1 MFGGVGDGFFEEM
14 RRVWRRTALRF
25 GRWPRRVLAIGCL
38 ALAVLSAVDAT
49 DGATAR
55 VSVVVAR
62 IDLPAG
68 VPIRTGQVTV
78 TSWPARLSTTR
89 SLHRVHDAVGRVPVS
104 AIGSGEAVTTTR
116 LLGVDLAVG
125 LPPDWVVATVAIA
138 DATTARVLRPGDH
151 VELIRPAV
159 PQEVTS
165 AAGPA
170 VVLAHNVRVLA
181 VLSRA
186 GPEDGVSVAVAVD
199 EATALR
205 LSETSGTPLLA
216 TLRAR

>member
-1 MFGGVGDGFFEEM
+1 VVDGFFQEM
-14 RRVWRRTALRF
+14 RRVWRRSALRF

-38 ALAVLSAVDAT
+38 VLAALSAVEAT

-55 VSVVVAR
+55 VTVVIAR

-68 VPIRTGQVTV
+68 IPIRVGQLSLM
-78 TSWPARLSTTR
+78 SWPAHLSTSR
-89 SLHRVHDAVGRVPVS
+89 SLHHVHDAVGRVPVS
-104 AIGSGEAVTTTR
+104 AIGSGEPVTTTR

-138 DATTARVLRPGDH
+138 DATTAHVLRPGDH
-151 VELIRPAV
+151 VDLIRPAV
-159 PQEVTS
+159 PQDVDPAT
-165 AAGPA
+165 GPA
-170 VVLAHNVRVLA
+170 VVLARNVRVLA

-186 GPEDGVSVAVAVD
+186 GPDDGVSVAVAVD
-199 EATALR
+199 DATALR
-205 LSETSGTPLLA
+205 LSEASGTPLLA

>member
-1 MFGGVGDGFFEEM
+1 VVDGFFEEM
-14 RRVWRRTALRF
+14 RRAWRRIALRF
-25 GRWPRRVLAIGCL
+25 GRWPRRVLAIGCV
-38 ALAVLSAVDAT
+38 ALAALSAVEAT
-49 DGATAR
+49 DSSTAR
-55 VSVVVAR
+55 VNVVVAR

-68 VPIRTGQVTV
+68 VPIRAGQLTV
-78 TSWPARLSTTR
+78 TSWPARLATTR
-89 SLHRVHDAVGRVPVS
+89 SLHRVHDAVGRVPIS

-116 LLGVDLAVG
+116 LLGVGLAVG

-151 VELIRPAV
+151 VDLIRPGV
-159 PQEVTS
+159 LEEVEAS
-165 AAGPA
+165 AAPA
-170 VVLAHNVRVLA
+170 LVLARNVRVLA
-181 VLSRA
+181 VLSRDGA
-186 GPEDGVSVAVAVD
+186 EDGVSVAVGVD

>member
-1 MFGGVGDGFFEEM
+1 
-14 RRVWRRTALRF
+14 
-25 GRWPRRVLAIGCL
+25 
-38 ALAVLSAVDAT
+38 
-49 DGATAR
+49 
-55 VSVVVAR
+55 
-62 IDLPAG
+62 
-68 VPIRTGQVTV
+68 VTL

-138 DATTARVLRPGDH
+138 DVTTARLLRPGDH
-151 VELIRPAV
+151 VDLIRPAV
-159 PQEVTS
+159 PRDVE
-165 AAGPA
+165 AAAAPA
-170 VVLAHNVRVLA
+170 LVLARNVRVLA
-181 VLSRA
+181 VLSRD
-186 GPEDGVSVAVAVD
+186 GPEDGVSVAIAVD
-199 EATALR
+199 EATASR